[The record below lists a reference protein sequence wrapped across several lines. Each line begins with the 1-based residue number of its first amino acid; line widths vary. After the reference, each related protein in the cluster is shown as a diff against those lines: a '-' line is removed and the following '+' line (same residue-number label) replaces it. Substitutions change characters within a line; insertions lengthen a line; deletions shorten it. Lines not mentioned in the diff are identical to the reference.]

1 MGATLRLSAARETF
15 AMNEHGHL
23 PKADREAL
31 DETLRHRLDVWYD
44 KAYEDDNL
52 FLTLAR
58 RPAVLEL
65 FLEWVRF
72 VYTDASRLSPK
83 LVELCRV
90 RSAVR
95 NQCVH

>member
-1 MGATLRLSAARETF
+1 V
-15 AMNEHGHL
+15 NEHGHL
-23 PKADREAL
+23 PKAGRTELSDELRE
-31 DETLRHRLDVWYD
+31 RLAVWYD

-58 RPAVLEL
+58 RPNVLNL
-65 FLEWVRF
+65 FLDWVRF

-83 LVELCRV
+83 MVELCRV
-90 RSAVR
+90 RSAVQ

>member
-1 MGATLRLSAARETF
+1 
-15 AMNEHGHL
+15 MNEHGHL
-23 PKADREAL
+23 PKADRS
-31 DETLRHRLDVWYD
+31 RLPAELEERLAVWYD

-58 RPAVLEL
+58 RPAVLNL
-65 FLEWVRF
+65 FLDWVRF

-83 LVELCRV
+83 MVELCRV
-90 RSAVR
+90 RSAVQ

>member
-1 MGATLRLSAARETF
+1 
-15 AMNEHGHL
+15 MNEHGHL
-23 PKADREAL
+23 PKADRRQLSAAL
-31 DETLRHRLDVWYD
+31 EERLAVWYD

-58 RPAVLEL
+58 RPAVLNL
-65 FLEWVRF
+65 FLDWVRF

-83 LVELCRV
+83 MVELCRV
-90 RSAVR
+90 RSAVQ

>member
-1 MGATLRLSAARETF
+1 
-15 AMNEHGHL
+15 MNEHGHL
-23 PKADREAL
+23 PKADR
-31 DETLRHRLDVWYD
+31 RHLPAELEERLAVWYD

-58 RPAVLEL
+58 RPAVLNL
-65 FLEWVRF
+65 FLDWVRF

-90 RSAVR
+90 RSAVQ

>member
-1 MGATLRLSAARETF
+1 
-15 AMNEHGHL
+15 MNEHGHL
-23 PKADREAL
+23 PTADRHDFDDA
-31 DETLRHRLDVWYD
+31 LRHRLACGTT
-44 KAYEDDNL
+44 KPTKDDNL

-72 VYTDASRLSPK
+72 VYIDASRLSPT

-90 RSAVR
+90 RLVVQ
-95 NQCVH
+95 NNCVH

>member
-1 MGATLRLSAARETF
+1 
-15 AMNEHGHL
+15 MNEHGHL
-23 PKADREAL
+23 PKALREELSDAL
-31 DETLRHRLDVWYD
+31 SERLEVWYD
-44 KAYEDDNL
+44 KAYKDDNL

-58 RPAVLEL
+58 RPAVLDL

-90 RSAVR
+90 RSAVQ

>member
-1 MGATLRLSAARETF
+1 MA
-15 AMNEHGHL
+15 NELGRL
-23 PKADREAL
+23 PKADR
-31 DETLRHRLDVWYD
+31 DELTPELRERLDIWYD
-44 KAYEDDNL
+44 KAYRDDNL

-58 RPAVLEL
+58 RPQVLEL
-65 FLEWVRF
+65 FLDWVRF